1 MATNPRA
8 LSIDNPQPPRLPDA
22 PGDYNRSFVDNLTN
36 ILRLYFNRLSNLLN
50 VLTGENGA
58 IELQTPHAMLMS
70 DQDQTNPSITGA
82 NIVSYNQPVITQ
94 GIEVRGDN
102 NDQIWFEKTG
112 QYLVTFSLQ
121 VTNRS
126 NAAQEFE
133 VWAGYNGSNY
143 PLSNT
148 RFDIPARKSTE
159 VWSHIVPAVSGIF
172 TVQNPDT
179 EYLTI
184 KWWASSTDVFLEHYP
199 VNTSPT
205 RPAIPS
211 VILTVNGVSR
221 LPQQSITP

>member
-1 MATNPRA
+1 MALN
-8 LSIDNPQPPRLPDA
+8 NPQPPRLPDA
-22 PGDYNRSFVDNLTN
+22 TNDYSSGYMSGLLNV
-36 ILRLYFNRLSNLLN
+36 LRLYFNRVYN
-50 VLTGENGA
+50 VMATLVGVNGGS
-58 IELQTPHAMLMS
+58 ELQNPHAMLMS
-70 DQDQTNPSITGA
+70 NQDQTNASITGA
-82 NIVSYNQPVITQ
+82 NIVTYNQPVITQ
-94 GIEVRGDN
+94 GVEVRNGGE
-102 NDQIWFEKTG
+102 IWFEKTG

-148 RFDIPARKSTE
+148 RFDIPARKSTD
-159 VWSHIVPAVSGIF
+159 VWAHIVPAISGIF

-199 VNTSPT
+199 AGTSPT
-205 RPAIPS
+205 RPEIPS
-211 VILTVNGVSR
+211 VILTVNFVSR
-221 LPQQSITP
+221 LP